1 MCIRD
6 RYNGERELLAL
17 SSDRLAVTKRNLE
30 MAEERFKLGQI
41 NSLDYRTVQTQ
52 YISNALD
59 LVNNMFNLEIVK
71 SEIDWLVGVY
81 AE

>member
-1 MCIRD
+1 
-6 RYNGERELLAL
+6 
-17 SSDRLAVTKRNLE
+17 